1 MENENLISVIQ
12 FCDHHNI
19 EHTFIQTLNE
29 NDLIELMIIEDHP
42 YIHTD
47 MIEKVEKII
56 RLHFDLSI
64 NIEGIDVILQLLDRI
79 EKLEEE
85 LANLKNGCY

>member
-19 EHTFIQTLNE
+19 EHIFIQTLNE
-29 NDLIELMIIEDHP
+29 NDLIELIIVEDHP
-42 YIHTD
+42 YIHVD
-47 MIEKVEKII
+47 MIGKVEKII
-56 RLHFDLSI
+56 RLHFELSI
-64 NIEGIDVILQLLDRI
+64 NMEGIDVILQLLDRI

-85 LANLKNGCY
+85 LIKLKNV